1 MNYRDN
7 IDNNYNLK
15 NLTKCK
21 ELIKLNKLEFINKGI
36 QGEVFKVHSKYCGS
50 VVIKKKLLREQ
61 DLKYKNA
68 KTWLKKQL
76 KEEYLI
82 MKITNTLINKFIC
95 PNFIKVYDFDDNIG
109 LIIMEYANGD
119 SKFLFANGKLF
130 STEIYKSF
138 LFQVMISIYY
148 YNNALKLTHKDSRLQ
163 NILYKKINPN
173 TIFHYKINNIDY
185 YVPTY
190 GYLFM
195 LADFGA
201 VHPLEFNDVE
211 IFNFSIFVNYVNALY
226 PLYKEKMKLTYQEEE
241 IFDLVIE
248 KKEFFD
254 NNLFKQYKQTMIQ
267 KLSKVNEIMNNYI
280 FEIDTILTSDKNIL
294 EIFKTYFLE
303 YSVNVYDKKNIIN
316 FSN

>member
-1 MNYRDN
+1 
-7 IDNNYNLK
+7 
-15 NLTKCK
+15 
-21 ELIKLNKLEFINKGI
+21 
-36 QGEVFKVHSKYCGS
+36 
-50 VVIKKKLLREQ
+50 
-61 DLKYKNA
+61 
-68 KTWLKKQL
+68 
-76 KEEYLI
+76 
-82 MKITNTLINKFIC
+82 
-95 PNFIKVYDFDDNIG
+95 
-109 LIIMEYANGD
+109 
-119 SKFLFANGKLF
+119 
-130 STEIYKSF
+130 
-138 LFQVMISIYY
+138 
-148 YNNALKLTHKDSRLQ
+148 
-163 NILYKKINPN
+163 
-173 TIFHYKINNIDY
+173 
-185 YVPTY
+185 
-190 GYLFM
+190 M